1 MSCPSLELTGLAQV
15 AVPVAA
21 HNQQVNVGQTSGAK
35 VSSPCYESNV
45 AMLSHTRGVVRAS
58 VAHQCRQELR
68 ASAPASPESRL
79 NHETAPKAVVRGT
92 PALRQLDLLQTV
104 GHTRGCYKY
113 GGATTGMI
121 NANAH
126 RDPDTRDV
134 LQMLY

>member
-1 MSCPSLELTGLAQV
+1 
-15 AVPVAA
+15 
-21 HNQQVNVGQTSGAK
+21 
-35 VSSPCYESNV
+35 
-45 AMLSHTRGVVRAS
+45 MLSHTRGVVRAS

-68 ASAPASPESRL
+68 ASAPASPASRL
-79 NHETAPKAVVRGT
+79 NHETAPKAVVFTKT

-104 GHTRGCYKY
+104 GHTRGRYKY